1 MATEIPT
8 PAKKVARDEPQ
19 REAQVLADAASRIMR
34 EDVFVRSMANLRA
47 HYMEQLA
54 GADPGNTQLLMQLQ
68 ATIRAVDGLGT
79 ELVKFS
85 HGAARPPMKVL

>member
-1 MATEIPT
+1 MPAEIPQ
-8 PAKKVARDEPQ
+8 PKKRVERDEPP
-19 REAQVLADAASRIMR
+19 REAQVLAEAASRIMR

-68 ATIRAVDGLGT
+68 ATIRAVDGLKT
-79 ELVKFS
+79 ELMKFS
-85 HGAARPPMKVL
+85 QGAARAPMKVL